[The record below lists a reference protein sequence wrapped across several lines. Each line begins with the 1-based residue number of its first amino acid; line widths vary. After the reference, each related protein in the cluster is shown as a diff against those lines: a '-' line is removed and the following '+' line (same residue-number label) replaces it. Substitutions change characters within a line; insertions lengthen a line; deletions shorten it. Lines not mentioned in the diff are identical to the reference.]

1 MDEEEAP
8 IPQEDIAPAALPPYD
23 LSGAL
28 KESNNTSDNSTLWMQ
43 PQPPLPQPQ
52 QQDPFAAQNLV
63 AESAKQQAA
72 AVVKNMKSGLDA
84 EVAIPRKLKA
94 IISFA
99 QVLSAF
105 FTGLAAVLKLI
116 ASPPFAMA
124 VVSLYL
130 FFFGMIICG
139 FELGYGL
146 KAIAQAIDG
155 NCGFMQ
161 HAGGR
166 CGFLM
171 LVGMMTWAFGLW
183 GQIASALCYSS
194 AALNIYAAISYQ
206 RCCQKNGET
215 DEKQTATP
223 YMGPGSN
230 GSVAPCV
237 SFLLSSTIVLA
248 FCLSPIHP
256 AIPHIHRN
264 YHLLSVQPRLG
275 SLEPGAF
282 AAARNG
288 RRNFMD
294 RRGRGSVKELLT
306 TRWIIS

>member
-105 FTGLAAVLKLI
+105 FYR
-116 ASPPFAMA
+116 P
-124 VVSLYL
+124 
-130 FFFGMIICG
+130 
-139 FELGYGL
+139 
-146 KAIAQAIDG
+146 
-155 NCGFMQ
+155 
-161 HAGGR
+161 
-166 CGFLM
+166 
-171 LVGMMTWAFGLW
+171 
-183 GQIASALCYSS
+183 
-194 AALNIYAAISYQ
+194 
-206 RCCQKNGET
+206 
-215 DEKQTATP
+215 
-223 YMGPGSN
+223 
-230 GSVAPCV
+230 
-237 SFLLSSTIVLA
+237 
-248 FCLSPIHP
+248 
-256 AIPHIHRN
+256 
-264 YHLLSVQPRLG
+264 
-275 SLEPGAF
+275 
-282 AAARNG
+282 
-288 RRNFMD
+288 
-294 RRGRGSVKELLT
+294 GRGSKAHRVPPICDGGGIAIPLLFWHDHL
-306 TRWIIS
+306 RLRAGLRPQGHRSGH